1 MDRCGRSVAATTAA
15 AAATTATATV
25 ASASVAVASV
35 TSVTSVAVAVA
46 STSVAAEAA
55 DSTLRC
61 VCVRGADGVG
71 ERVELPLPRARRA
84 LKRAVKR
91 MR

>member
-25 ASASVAVASV
+25 ASASVAVA
-35 TSVTSVAVAVA
+35 SVTSVAVAVA